1 MACGTPVLAFRRG
14 SVPEIVDEGVTGSI
28 VSTPGEAI
36 QALPGVLSLDRHA
49 VRRRFEERFSASRMA
64 GDYLKLYRSMLEA
77 SKHRDLDGK
86 GLGPLPRA
94 KSSQRKRQAISFRL
108 NRDAERWSLS
118 SARSRLR
125 ARRPDQGER
134 SRMAT
139 ALSCST
145 ATGTSGASADGS
157 DGFFHCDT
165 RYLSRLELR
174 FNRMAPL
181 LLGSN
186 VSDDNSILTVDL
198 TNPDTFIDDQLVL
211 KKDRLH
217 IVRTTFVWGRHIY
230 QRLGLRN
237 HAEGPIDFELSV
249 IFDSD
254 FADIFEVRGFQRAQ
268 RGTYGVD
275 VTSSGSV
282 ELGYEG
288 LDRKTRKL
296 SIDFDPDPTQ
306 LCRRQAVYRLRL
318 ASNERMSIF
327 VVVSADPPESVKPL
341 SFFKAMSV
349 ARRGLKAAAGRAAA
363 VETSNDTFNEVVC
376 RSVADL
382 YMLMTDT
389 PQGAYPYAGIP
400 WYSTTFGRDGLITA
414 LEMLWLDPSIA
425 RGVLRRL
432 AAYQATADDPFS
444 DSQPGKILHEMRG
457 GELAALGEVP
467 FGLYYG
473 SVDATPLFVLLAGLY
488 AERTGD
494 DATLVELWPAIEA
507 ALRWIDGPGDPDG
520 DGFTE
525 YYRATDLGLA
535 NQGWKD
541 SHDAIF
547 HDDGRLAQGPIAL
560 AEVQGYVYA
569 AKLLS
574 ARGARR
580 LGWERRAIDLESQAQ
595 QLAARFEAA
604 FWCPEI
610 DTYVLALDGAKQ
622 PCRVRTS
629 NAGQLLFTGIA
640 KPERAAKVVSG
651 LLAPDLFSG
660 WGIRTVSN
668 RERRYNPMSYHNGSV
683 WPHDNALIALGFA
696 RYGYKTAIEPVFK
709 SMFEA
714 ATYMELRRLPE
725 LFCGFQ
731 RRRGRGPTLYP
742 VACSPQAWA
751 SGALLLMLQ
760 ASLGLEFDPAQNE
773 IRFRDPRLPSFLDSV
788 LLRNLRLG
796 ESSVDVMAYRH
807 AEKVSVEVVRAEGP
821 SCVSVVDGYAGSTS
835 QP

>member
-1 MACGTPVLAFRRG
+1 VEL
-14 SVPEIVDEGVTGSI
+14 IVDTIAS
-28 VSTPGEAI
+28 PG
-36 QALPGVLSLDRHA
+36 
-49 VRRRFEERFSASRMA
+49 
-64 GDYLKLYRSMLEA
+64 
-77 SKHRDLDGK
+77 
-86 GLGPLPRA
+86 
-94 KSSQRKRQAISFRL
+94 
-108 NRDAERWSLS
+108 S
-118 SARSRLR
+118 SAR
-125 ARRPDQGER
+125 PK
-134 SRMAT
+134 RMLKHGDSFAV
-139 ALSCST
+139 LDSH
-145 ATGTSGASADGS
+145 GDIGASDDGS

-165 RYLSRLELR
+165 RFLSRLELR

-186 VSDDNSILTVDL
+186 VTDDNSILNVDL
-198 TNPDTFIDDQLVL
+198 TNPDTFVDNRRVL
-211 KKDRLH
+211 RKDTLH
-217 IVRTTFVWGRHIY
+217 IIRTTFVASGKIY
-230 QRLGLRN
+230 QRLGMRN
-237 HAEGPIDFELSV
+237 HGEEPIDFELSV
-249 IFDSD
+249 IFASD
-254 FADIFEVRGFQRAQ
+254 FADIFEVRGLQRAE
-268 RGTYGVD
+268 RGTTEIHVA
-275 VTSSGSV
+275 SSRSV
-282 ELGYEG
+282 ELRYVG
-288 LDRKTRKL
+288 LDGEPRKL
-296 SIDFDPDPTQ
+296 SIGFEPDPTR
-306 LCRRQAVYRLRL
+306 LSGRQALYRLKL
-318 ASNERMSIF
+318 APNERTSF
-327 VVVSADPPESVKPL
+327 VIVISCDPLEGIKPP
-341 SFFKAMSV
+341 SFFKAMSA
-349 ARRGLKAAAGRAAA
+349 ARRGLKVAAARAAT
-363 VETSNDTFNEVVC
+363 VETSNDTFNEVLC

-389 PQGAYPYAGIP
+389 PQGPYPYAGTP

-414 LEMLWLDPSIA
+414 LQMLWLDPSIA

-457 GELAALGEVP
+457 GEMAALGEVP
-467 FGLYYG
+467 FGSYYG
-473 SVDATPLFVLLAGLY
+473 SVDATPLFVMVAGLY

-507 ALRWIDGPGDPDG
+507 ALGWIDGPGDADG
-520 DGFTE
+520 DGLTE

-547 HDDGRLAQGPIAL
+547 HDDGQLATGPIAL

-569 AKLLS
+569 AKLLA

-580 LGWERRAIDLESQAQ
+580 LGWERRAIDLESQAE

-610 DTYVLALDGAKQ
+610 EAYALALDGAKR

-640 KPERAAKVVSG
+640 KPERAAKIVDG
-651 LLAPDLFSG
+651 LLGPDLFSG
-660 WGIRTVSN
+660 WGIRTVST
-668 RERRYNPMSYHNGSV
+668 REQRYNPMSYHNGSV

-696 RYGYKTAIEPVFK
+696 RYGCKMAIEPVFK
-709 SMFEA
+709 GIFEA

-760 ASLGLEFDPAQNE
+760 ASLGLEFDPARNE
-773 IRFRDPRLPSFLDSV
+773 IRFHDPRLPGFLDSV
-788 LLRNLRLG
+788 LFRNLRLG

-807 AEKVSVEVVRAEGP
+807 AEKVSVEVVRAEGM
-821 SCVSVVDGYAGSTS
+821 SCVSVVDGHAGPIS
-835 QP
+835 QT